1 MLLMD
6 IERIVEFLDHPD
18 RARQW
23 FSSLG
28 IEDTERAYANLRG
41 IADSGMTLDLLAVIT
56 GQLQQLL
63 PRSATRTAH

>member
-6 IERIVEFLDHPD
+6 IEHIIEFLDHPD

-41 IADSGMTLDLLAVIT
+41 IVDSGMTLDL
-56 GQLQQLL
+56 
-63 PRSATRTAH
+63 